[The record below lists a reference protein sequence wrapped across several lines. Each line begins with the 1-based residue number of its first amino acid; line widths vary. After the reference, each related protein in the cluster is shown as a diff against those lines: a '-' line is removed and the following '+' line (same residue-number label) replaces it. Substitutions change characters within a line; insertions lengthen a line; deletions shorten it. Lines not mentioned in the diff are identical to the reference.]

1 MIPATT
7 GNAGLHVRY
16 EKAGLILDALP
27 VPFNADAVIVE
38 ANVRLPKKT
47 PRVKSDFTLRWS
59 VDEPGIA
66 AELLVE
72 QTPKKP
78 MRVFFRV
85 PRPKGTAI
93 ATVHWRDHLLG
104 QIEVPILGMSSLV
117 NGFTIEMPTL
127 YVALGD
133 STIAC
138 QAFVS
143 AQAKSVIASAILRAP
158 CLLAP
163 VNDLGLRVQ
172 LKREDREEIDM
183 IRIALTPEQMSKR
196 QALVTVQLPKP
207 RTIDRYEVSWW
218 IASRC
223 LHLQRFRTISKKTL
237 LRSLRITSARFQLE
251 MTDGTFHT
259 VRVMPTNE
267 GRLALN
273 SVARVSPRFFVCSD
287 EAGLA
292 GIVPFTLRSLANET
306 IKTLAIEED
315 VLVTDGPRSIGFAPQ
330 PVDGLANV
338 QHFTLATG
346 DTVLGNLALLPAP
359 SASFNAEGG
368 FAPLDDFLWSP
379 AADELLKDRL
389 GKLLDED

>member
-1 MIPATT
+1 MIPLTT

-38 ANVRLPKKT
+38 ANVRLPKQM

-59 VDEPGIA
+59 GDEPPTS
-66 AELLVE
+66 AEFLVE

-85 PRPKGTAI
+85 PRPKETRTASI
-93 ATVHWRDHLLG
+93 HWREQLLG
-104 QIEVPILGMSSLV
+104 QVEVPILGMTGIV
-117 NGFTIEMPTL
+117 NGFTLDMPTV

-133 STIAC
+133 NTVAS

-143 AQAKSVIASAILRAP
+143 SQAKNVMASAILRAP

-163 VNDLGLRVQ
+163 ASDLGIRIQ
-172 LKREDREEIDM
+172 LKSERRGDVQT
-183 IRIALTPEQMSKR
+183 IRIALTPEQLSKR
-196 QALVTVQLPKP
+196 QTLVTVQLPKP
-207 RTIDRYEVSWW
+207 RTIDTHEVSWW

-223 LHLQRFRTISKKTL
+223 LHTQRFRTISKKTL
-237 LRSLRITSARFQLE
+237 MRSLRITATRFQVE
-251 MTDGTFHT
+251 MANGILHATRSLPMRDGKL
-259 VRVMPTNE
+259 VLD
-267 GRLALN
+267 GIAALT
-273 SVARVSPRFFVCSD
+273 PKFYVCSD

-292 GIVPFTLRSLANET
+292 GLVPMTLRALVGDM
-306 IKTLAIEED
+306 IKTLEIED
-315 VLVTDGPRSIGFAPQ
+315 AVLVTDGPRAVGFTALAA
-330 PVDGLANV
+330 GELANL

-346 DTVLGNLALLPAP
+346 ATVLGNLALTPAP

-368 FAPLDDFLWSP
+368 FAPLDDYLWSP
-379 AADELLKDRL
+379 AAEEQLQDRL
-389 GKLLDED
+389 GKLLDEE